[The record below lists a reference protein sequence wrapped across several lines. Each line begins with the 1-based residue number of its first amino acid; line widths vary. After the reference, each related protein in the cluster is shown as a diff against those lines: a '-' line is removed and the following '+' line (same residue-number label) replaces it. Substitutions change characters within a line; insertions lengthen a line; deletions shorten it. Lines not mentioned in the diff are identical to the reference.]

1 MHIKSVTLNSE
12 KYPTQEHYPFNLQV
26 FHQTKRITFD
36 TPVTLFVGEN
46 GSGKSTLLEALAHV
60 CGIHIWRSSQV
71 TRYQY
76 NRYEK
81 LLHHYIEL
89 EWANGR
95 VPGAFF
101 GSDIFKDF
109 ANILD
114 TWASMDPGQL
124 TYFGGKSLVTQSHGQ
139 SMMSYFRSRYKLEGI
154 YLIDEPET
162 ALSPKTQLEFLNI
175 IRENS
180 QAGHAQ
186 FIMVTHSPILLACPD
201 AKIYSFDQTPVQTVK
216 YEDTEHYQVY
226 KDFLS
231 NRNKFLERSNK

>member
-1 MHIKSVTLNSE
+1 MHIKSVTLQSE
-12 KYPTQEHYPFNLQV
+12 KYPTQDHYPFNLQV
-26 FHQTKRITFD
+26 FHQTKRISFD

-46 GSGKSTLLEALAHV
+46 GSGKSTLLEALALA
-60 CGIHIWRSSQV
+60 CGIHIWRSSQT

-139 SMMSYFRSRYKLEGI
+139 SMMSY
-154 YLIDEPET
+154 
-162 ALSPKTQLEFLNI
+162 
-175 IRENS
+175 
-180 QAGHAQ
+180 
-186 FIMVTHSPILLACPD
+186 LAA
-201 AKIYSFDQTPVQTVK
+201 AKIRHHRLTM
-216 YEDTEHYQVY
+216 
-226 KDFLS
+226 
-231 NRNKFLERSNK
+231 

>member
-1 MHIKSVTLNSE
+1 MHIKSVTLKSE
-12 KYPTQEHYPFNLQV
+12 SYPTQKHYPFNLQV
-26 FHQTKRITFD
+26 FHKTKKFTFD
-36 TPVTLFVGEN
+36 THVIMFVGEN
-46 GSGKSTLLEALAHV
+46 GSGKSTLLEALAYA
-60 CGIHIWRSSQV
+60 CGIHIWRSSQT

-89 EWANGR
+89 EWANGQ

-109 ANILD
+109 TNILD
-114 TWASMDPGQL
+114 MWASMDPGQL
-124 TYFGGKSLVTQSHGQ
+124 QYFGGQSLVTQSHGQ
-139 SMMSYFRSRYKLEGI
+139 SMMSYFRNRYKLEGI

-162 ALSPKTQLEFLNI
+162 ALSPKTQLEFLDV

-186 FIMVTHSPILLACPD
+186 FIMVTHSPILLACPG
-201 AKIYSFDQTPVQTVK
+201 AKIYSFDHVPVRTVQ
-216 YEDTEHYQVY
+216 YEETEHYQVY
-226 KDFLS
+226 KDFLMD
-231 NRNKFLERSNK
+231 RNKYLG

>member
-1 MHIKSVTLNSE
+1 MHIKSVTLQSE
-12 KYPTQEHYPFNLQV
+12 KYPTLDHYPFNLQV
-26 FHQTKRITFD
+26 FHQTRQITFD

-46 GSGKSTLLEALAHV
+46 GSGKSTLLEALALA
-60 CGIHIWRSSQV
+60 CGIHIWRSSQT

-162 ALSPKTQLEFLNI
+162 ALSPKTQLEFLDI

-186 FIMVTHSPILLACPD
+186 FIMVTHSPILLACPN
-201 AKIYSFDQTPVQTVK
+201 AKIYSFDKTPVQTVQ
-216 YEDTEHYQVY
+216 YEETEHYRVY

-231 NRNKFLERSNK
+231 NRDKFLEK

>member
-1 MHIKSVTLNSE
+1 MHIKSVKLQSK
-12 KYPTQEHYPFNLQV
+12 KYPTKDHYPFNLSI
-26 FHQTKRITFD
+26 FHQTKQITFD

-46 GSGKSTLLEALAHV
+46 GSGKSTLLEALAHA
-60 CGIHIWRSSQV
+60 CGIHIWRSSQT

-89 EWANGR
+89 EWANGS

-162 ALSPKTQLEFLNI
+162 ALSPRTQLEFLDI

-186 FIMVTHSPILLACPD
+186 FIMVTHSPILLACPG
-201 AKIYSFDQTPVQTVK
+201 AKIYNFNHTALKTVQ
-216 YEDTEHYQVY
+216 YEETEHYLVY
-226 KDFLS
+226 KDFLLD
-231 NRNKFLERSNK
+231 RNKYLEK

>member
-1 MHIKSVTLNSE
+1 MHIKSVTLQSE
-12 KYPTQEHYPFNLQV
+12 KYPTQDHYPFNLQV
-26 FHQTKRITFD
+26 FHQTKRISFD

-46 GSGKSTLLEALAHV
+46 GSGKSTLLEALALA
-60 CGIHIWRSSQV
+60 CGIHIWRSSQT

-162 ALSPKTQLEFLNI
+162 ALSPKTQLEFLDI

-186 FIMVTHSPILLACPD
+186 FIMVTHSPILLACPNS
-201 AKIYSFDQTPVQTVK
+201 KIYSFDKTQVETVQ
-216 YEDTEHYQVY
+216 YEETEHYRVY

-231 NRNKFLERSNK
+231 NRDKFLEK

>member
-1 MHIKSVTLNSE
+1 MHIKSVTLQSE
-12 KYPTQEHYPFNLQV
+12 KYPTQDHYPFNLQV
-26 FHQTKRITFD
+26 FHQTKRISFD

-46 GSGKSTLLEALAHV
+46 GSGKSTLLEALALA
-60 CGIHIWRSSQV
+60 CGIHIWRSSQT

-109 ANILD
+109 ANILE

-162 ALSPKTQLEFLNI
+162 ALSPKTQLEFLDI

-186 FIMVTHSPILLACPD
+186 FIMVTHSPILLACPN
-201 AKIYSFDQTPVQTVK
+201 AKIYSFDKTPVQTVK

-231 NRNKFLERSNK
+231 NRDKFLEK